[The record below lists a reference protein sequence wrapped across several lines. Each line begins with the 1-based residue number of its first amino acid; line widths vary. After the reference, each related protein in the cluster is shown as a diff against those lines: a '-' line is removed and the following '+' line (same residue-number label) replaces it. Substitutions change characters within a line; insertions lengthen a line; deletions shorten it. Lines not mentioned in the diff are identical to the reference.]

1 MPKIVRKNQKK
12 RALALAA
19 IDLFAEQGFAKTSVE
34 SIAKSADVGKG
45 TVYLYFDSKE
55 EIIIEI
61 WDYVCEVL
69 DEHREEKY
77 KKAKNVTDKLATFFD
92 FSSFEEDGLIEK
104 LVKIFSMNLSI
115 ILNAYNKSLQENY
128 IRKMQKDI
136 DEITALYKEGVLKG
150 EFRDLEPQLIAGIYE
165 NMFSGSIIASMCK
178 LEDFFTMKDS
188 FHQKRDL
195 LLNLIKK

>member
-12 RALALAA
+12 RAIVLAS
-19 IDLFAEQGFAKTSVE
+19 IELFAKDGFAKTSVD
-34 SIAKSADVGKG
+34 SIAKAADVGKG
-45 TVYLYFDSKE
+45 TVYLYFHSKE

-69 DEHREEKY
+69 DENRAYKY
-77 KKAKNVTDKLATFFD
+77 KQANSVTEKVLGFFD
-92 FSSFEEDGLIEK
+92 FSLFEEGGMIDK

-136 DEITALYKEGVLKG
+136 DELTYLYKEGVEKG
-150 EFRDLEPQLIAGIYE
+150 EFRKLDPALIASIYE
-165 NMFSGSIIASMCK
+165 NMFSGAIINSMCK
-178 LEDFFTMKDS
+178 LEDFFTMRDD
-188 FHQKRDL
+188 FHKKRDL